1 MVGAPTMAGAV
12 ERDLETHR
20 PALAG
25 HCYRML
31 GSVAEADD
39 AVQETML
46 RAWKGIDRFQAHS
59 SLSTWL
65 HRIATNVCLD
75 SLKHSS
81 RRELPTLDGPSGSP
95 EDELVARPG
104 THWLEPVPDA
114 WCLSPTAEA
123 ERLIEQR
130 QHLTLAF
137 VAALQHLPASQRAS
151 LILKDVVGFSTAEIA
166 ETLELTPAAVN
177 SALQRARRTMSER
190 ERGEP
195 SPGALSDVQ
204 RELVRRYVD
213 AFHDYD
219 IERLVSLLHEDGTMS
234 MPPFALW
241 LQGRDDVAGFMLGPG
256 AACRDSRL
264 LPTEAN
270 GTAAFAHYKRT
281 DGVYRA
287 WSLITLD
294 LGPTGIR
301 SIIHFLDVETLF
313 PRFGF
318 ELALAP

>member
-1 MVGAPTMAGAV
+1 MDGAV
-12 ERDLETHR
+12 ERELETHR

-31 GSVAEADD
+31 GSVTEADD

-46 RAWKGIDRFQAHS
+46 RAWKGIDRFRAQS

-75 SLKHSS
+75 SLKHGS
-81 RRELPTLDGPSGSP
+81 RRELPTLDGPCGAP
-95 EDELVARPG
+95 GDELVARPG
-104 THWLEPVPDA
+104 THWIEPMPDA
-114 WCLSPTAEA
+114 LCLSPIAEA
-123 ERLIEQR
+123 EHLVEQR

-137 VAALQHLPASQRAS
+137 VAALQHLPPRQRAS
-151 LILKDVVGFSTAEIA
+151 LLLKDVVGFSTAEVA
-166 ETLELTPAAVN
+166 NTLGLTPAAVN
-177 SALQRARRTMSER
+177 SALQRARSTMSER
-190 ERGEP
+190 QP
-195 SPGALSDVQ
+195 ASPRALNDAQ
-204 RELVRRYVD
+204 RDLVRRYVD
-213 AFHDYD
+213 AFHHFD
-219 IERLVSLLHEDGTMS
+219 IDRLVSLLHEDGTMS

-241 LQGRDDVAGFMLGPG
+241 LRGRVHVAGFLLGPG
-256 AACRDSRL
+256 AACKDSRL

-270 GTAAFAHYKRT
+270 GTPAFAHYKKT

-294 LGPTGIR
+294 LGPDSIR

-318 ELALAP
+318 DLELPPP